1 MKNHKL
7 KERIMFKLRDYL
19 LFIFIS
25 CILSSPLNAA
35 QNSGFLDDYSGMK
48 ADPDRSGAMV
58 YRKDGVSLGA
68 YDKIVISPIEIF
80 YHPKTKYKGV
90 SPDEMKVLAD
100 TFSTIITN
108 ELEPEYPVVNSSG
121 KGVLVVR
128 LAITNLKMK
137 KKKRGLLGYMPIGA
151 AITALKDVAGK
162 RIKLS
167 DATIE
172 AELLDGVT
180 GERLGTLTDSLAQSI
195 KKGEKPSWESL
206 TNALTF
212 YAKRFRSR
220 LDAEH

>member
-1 MKNHKL
+1 MFEF
-7 KERIMFKLRDYL
+7 KEVIFGL
-19 LFIFIS
+19 LVSTLIAT
-25 CILSSPLNAA
+25 PVYAA
-35 QNSGFLDDYSGMK
+35 NSGFLDDYSRLK

-68 YDKIVISPIEIF
+68 YNKIVISPIEIW
-80 YHPKTKYKGV
+80 YHPNTKYKGV

-100 TFSTIITN
+100 TFASVITN
-108 ELEPEYPVVNSSG
+108 ELEPDYPVVNSPG
-121 KGVLVVR
+121 KGVLIVR

-151 AITALKDVAGK
+151 AVTALKDVAGK
-162 RIKLS
+162 RIVLA

-172 AELLDGVT
+172 AELLDGES
-180 GERLGTLTDSLAQSI
+180 GERLGTLVDSLSETVS
-195 KKGEKPSWESL
+195 KKDKPSWESL

-220 LDAEH
+220 MDAEH